1 MSAYLSAVLAD
12 SPIHYWRMADP
23 GGSLTHDIGSSP
35 RAMATNN
42 FATVVPYTGPISDGG
57 SAWFDALTTV
67 NFFDSDSRTT
77 PCSSE
82 LWVWQHYTRNAFQG
96 LFSMDVPGVTALCD
110 IGINATGHP
119 QANVAV
125 TSITSA
131 SVMSIQNW
139 HHLVVTR
146 TASLSTLYVDAIS
159 VGTVATGTQ
168 AAANFNMCIGA
179 YLANTFGNT
188 TVPAS
193 ANIAEVAFYG
203 TALSASAVTTHFVA
217 ADNVSSKPVSQI
229 SGVGSPNNGNAN
241 TSAAALQQILNAVM
255 KTY

>member
-1 MSAYLSAVLAD
+1 MSAYLTAVLAD
-12 SPIHYWRMADP
+12 SPIHYWRLADP
-23 GGSLTHDIGSSP
+23 GGSLVHDIGSTP

-77 PCSSE
+77 PCSAE

-110 IGINATGHP
+110 IAISALGHP
-119 QANVAV
+119 QANVAL
-125 TSITSA
+125 TSILSA
-131 SVMSIQNW
+131 SAITIQAW

-146 TASLSTLYVDAIS
+146 TAALSTLYVDGIS
-159 VGTVATGTQ
+159 VGTVATGAQ
-168 AAANFNMCIGA
+168 AAANFNMAIGA
-179 YLANTFGNT
+179 YLASSFGNT
-188 TVPAS
+188 ANPAS
-193 ANIAEVAFYG
+193 ANIAEVAMYG
-203 TALSASAVTTHFVA
+203 TALSAARVTAHFVA
-217 ADNVSSKPVSQI
+217 ADNTSSKPISKI
-229 SGVGSPNNGNAN
+229 SGVGQPNTGNAN
-241 TSAAALQQILNAVM
+241 TSADALQQILNAVK